1 VNARGLG
8 APAAALAA
16 AAILVAC
23 GGEPPREAAAS
34 RDAAAPAIRADRA
47 ERAPVAPPAVGD
59 PAPRDYPGIHNA
71 VAYHDGFVS
80 GGVPEGEAGFD
91 TLRAMGVRT
100 VISVDGAEPDAAR
113 ARARG
118 MRYVHLPIGYDGF
131 DAARRMQLVR
141 AVRDAMRDGPV
152 YLHCHHGKHR
162 SAGAAATVAVAL
174 GWLSPDASVAR
185 MRVSGTAPGYRGL
198 YACAARSVPESQAA
212 IDAVPAD
219 FPEVTPPAGFVR
231 AMVEAD
237 LALDHLKAIE
247 RAGWAAP
254 ADHPDLVPAAE
265 AGRLADLLRLHV
277 DGDRARAKPSGFG
290 AMLAANAADA
300 QRLED
305 MLVADP
311 RDAAMLGPQLARIA
325 AGCRDCHV
333 KWRD

>member
-1 VNARGLG
+1 VGRLTARGR
-8 APAAALAA
+8 AARAAALVAA
-16 AAILVAC
+16 PILGAC
-23 GGEPPREAAAS
+23 GGEPPRGATASAATV
-34 RDAAAPAIRADRA
+34 AAAPAPAA
-47 ERAPVAPPAVGD
+47 TVALPAVAD

-91 TLRAMGVRT
+91 TLCAMGVRT
-100 VISVDGAEPDAAR
+100 VISVDGSEPEAAL

-118 MRYVHLPIGYDGF
+118 MRSVHLPIGYDGF

-185 MRVSGTAPGYRGL
+185 MKVSGTAPGYRGL
-198 YACAARSVPESQAA
+198 YACAAQSVPEAQAA

-237 LALDHLKAIE
+237 VALDHLRAIE
-247 RAGWAAP
+247 RAGWAPP
-254 ADHPDLVPAAE
+254 ADHPDLEPAAE
-265 AGRLADLLRLHV
+265 AGRLADLLRVHV
-277 DGDRARAKPSGFG
+277 DGDRARAKPAGFG
-290 AMLAANAADA
+290 ATLAANAADA

-311 RDAAMLGPQLARIA
+311 RDAAMLGAQLARIQ
-325 AGCRDCHV
+325 AGCKDCHA

>member
-1 VNARGLG
+1 MRRVSPVAALVLS
-8 APAAALAA
+8 AAAM
-16 AAILVAC
+16 LVAC
-23 GGEPPREAAAS
+23 GADPSRTAVALPAPGE
-34 RDAAAPAIRADRA
+34 
-47 ERAPVAPPAVGD
+47 G
-59 PAPRDYPGIHNA
+59 APRDYPGIHNA
-71 VAYHDGFVS
+71 VAYHEGFVS
-80 GGVPEGEAGFD
+80 GGVPEGDAGFD

-100 VISVDGAEPDAAR
+100 VISVDGAATDVAR

-118 MRYVHLPIGYDGF
+118 MRYVHLPIGYYGF
-131 DAARRMQLVR
+131 DAVRRMELVR

-174 GWLSPDASVAR
+174 GWLTPDASVGR
-185 MRVSGTAPGYRGL
+185 MKVSGTAPGYGGL
-198 YACAARSVPESQAA
+198 YACAARSVPEAEAA
-212 IDAVPAD
+212 IDAVPAG

-237 LALDHLKAIE
+237 EALEHLKAIE
-247 RAGWAAP
+247 LAGWAAP

-277 DGDRARAKPSGFG
+277 DGDRARAKPAAFA
-290 AMLAANAADA
+290 AMLASNALDA

-305 MLVADP
+305 ALLADP
-311 RDAAMLGPQLARIA
+311 RDAAMLGPQLARIQ
-325 AGCRDCHV
+325 AGCKECHV